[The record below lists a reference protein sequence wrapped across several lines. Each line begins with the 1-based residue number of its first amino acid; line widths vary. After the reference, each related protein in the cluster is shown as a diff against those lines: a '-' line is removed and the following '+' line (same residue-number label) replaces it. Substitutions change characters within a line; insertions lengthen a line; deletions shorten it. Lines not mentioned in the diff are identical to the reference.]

1 MVANHRPFQGALLAS
16 AAALGLLAAAPAFAV
31 TSADA
36 IRTAT
41 AACLDSAGKQGW
53 RTDLAKVIS
62 SRSLDADKVEVVFDL
77 TRDGTNTARLT
88 CPYSLSKGVAANFGS
103 AAGNAAT
110 GAADAV
116 GNAADAA
123 ANAVDTAA
131 ATATDAGASA
141 AAAVNPGRAW
151 WALLPLGLGLL
162 GWAGLRGKDEGAAA
176 YATATTG
183 SSYAGSRTASGTAY
197 AGGATTGTTT
207 SRNIQ
212 VEANAQDGHLE
223 VREHADIAS
232 AVLRRVHNGENLL
245 LTGHRHHDWLQVAS
259 GGWVRDIDVRY
270 DRNAVRFS

>member
-1 MVANHRPFQGALLAS
+1 MAANHRPFQGALLAS

-88 CPYSLSKGVAANFGS
+88 CPYSLSKGVAANFGG
-103 AAGNAAT
+103 AAGDAAA

-116 GNAADAA
+116 GNAADAT
-123 ANAVDTAA
+123 ANAVGSAA
-131 ATATDAGASA
+131 ATATD
-141 AAAVNPGRAW
+141 AVNPGRAW

-162 GWAGLRGKDEGAAA
+162 GWAGLRGTDEGAAA
-176 YATATTG
+176 YGTASTG
-183 SSYAGSRTASGTAY
+183 STYAGSATT
-197 AGGATTGTTT
+197 GATTGTTT
-207 SRNIQ
+207 SRNIL

-232 AVLRRVHNGENLL
+232 AVLRRVPNGENLL

-259 GGWVRDIDVRY
+259 GGWVRDLDLRY